1 MENDLTA
8 LLVHGQEELFR
19 PLGQAPLNQGT
30 QTQHTHTCA
39 EATPLRSDSNSAEV
53 KGANR
58 SPHLGDFQVQQLV
71 LTFHK
76 IIPSDPS
83 LLDDAVAE
91 IRAVI
96 DRTACW
102 NEVESIALAVREAVA
117 NAIVHGNHCN
127 PAKVV
132 GVSVAANENCDLLIV
147 VRDSGSGF
155 DPSKLPN
162 PTAGENL
169 LANHGR
175 GILLVK
181 QLMDEVDFKFD
192 HGTEVRMLRRRQ
204 WLE

>member
-1 MENDLTA
+1 M
-8 LLVHGQEELFR
+8 
-19 PLGQAPLNQGT
+19 
-30 QTQHTHTCA
+30 
-39 EATPLRSDSNSAEV
+39 RSDSNSTEV
-53 KGANR
+53 KGADR

-76 IIPSDPS
+76 MIPSDPS
-83 LLDDAVAE
+83 LLDDAVAG
-91 IRAVI
+91 IKAAI

-102 NEVESIALAVREAVA
+102 NEVENIALAVREAIA

-127 PAKVV
+127 RAKAV
-132 GVSVAANENCDLLIV
+132 GVSVAVNENCDLLIV

-175 GILLVK
+175 GIFLMR